1 LKWRDWKRGQGKREF
16 QKKMTQPSA
25 SSSGLVGDRMAVS
38 RWKGIRTEALHEL
51 NREEVE
57 RLMGK
62 IKESGA
68 GSLTTA
74 EREFLDRMARG

>member
-1 LKWRDWKRGQGKREF
+1 
-16 QKKMTQPSA
+16 
-25 SSSGLVGDRMAVS
+25 V
-38 RWKGIRTEALHEL
+38 EALHEL

-57 RLMGK
+57 RLLGK

-68 GSLTTA
+68 GSLTPA